1 MNDTCDKCGA
11 KMDRAAFFCH
21 DCQFKIW
28 HNMMAGGTNGYKIE
42 PALPSLWKPSKTF
55 RLKARKKPVDWDA
68 ELAKL
73 MAENG

>member
-1 MNDTCDKCGA
+1 
-11 KMDRAAFFCH
+11 
-21 DCQFKIW
+21 
-28 HNMMAGGTNGYKIE
+28 MAGGTNGYKIE